1 MRSTIGVL
9 LAVLISPLAQAE
21 LIDEIADRGELRIA
35 VQAENCLLYTSPSP
49 RDS

>member
-21 LIDEIADRGELRIA
+21 LIDDAGLQSQYAEFADA
-35 VQAENCLLYTSPSP
+35 VRFLADLTAEK
-49 RDS
+49 R

>member
-21 LIDEIADRGELRIA
+21 LM
-35 VQAENCLLYTSPSP
+35 
-49 RDS
+49 